1 MNGTEDFID
10 NPRWVGDM
18 VMSFKR
24 QCQANNLLNMLSK
37 EVLMANMSQSM
48 EYVTDFALNQLFR
61 RIGGAVSQQ
70 QPCEREDIM
79 DVEEQLVIVPMGMEM
94 ITNVMEVGEGS
105 SNVAKM
111 RKVRVPRRRG
121 RKKLVK

>member
-1 MNGTEDFID
+1 MEEFE
-10 NPRWVGDM
+10 
-18 VMSFKR
+18 R
-24 QCQANNLLNMLSK
+24 QCQTNNLVNMLSK
-37 EVLMANMSQSM
+37 EVLMPNMSQSM
-48 EYVTDFALNQLFR
+48 EYVTVFAQKELFR
-61 RIGGAVSQQ
+61 RIGGGMSVNGSLVR
-70 QPCEREDIM
+70 ERRNY
-79 DVEEQLVIVPMGMEM
+79 GRGGAACHGAHGHGEM